1 MAIWYAD
8 MLAWQGKLIGILP
21 FVLLEKKGEKCYIA
35 LRIKRFTWE
44 LHIATKYGGEENSSR
59 AKVKKS
65 DVWVAVA
72 VEKRQDNEQR
82 SFSIYLLSLSCH
94 VFFACSNKRLR
105 RIALFPTP
113 FLL

>member
-44 LHIATKYGGEENSSR
+44 LHI
-59 AKVKKS
+59 
-65 DVWVAVA
+65 
-72 VEKRQDNEQR
+72 
-82 SFSIYLLSLSCH
+82 
-94 VFFACSNKRLR
+94 
-105 RIALFPTP
+105 
-113 FLL
+113 